1 MRTSKPPWS
10 SLKGLPKC
18 EQIRPDIRIL
28 NTVSPIHQIILQQG
42 QKAGVCPLFLPIT
55 GAESPRKS
63 LSECLQSVHFYC
75 KISSGLQIFREV
87 LYMKKGEYL
96 VEAGS
101 KLNYQVVGSS
111 NGNVVLASNSEQL
124 DEVLI
129 LAPEELEGLIA
140 EGKLSRLIKI

>member
-1 MRTSKPPWS
+1 
-10 SLKGLPKC
+10 
-18 EQIRPDIRIL
+18 
-28 NTVSPIHQIILQQG
+28 
-42 QKAGVCPLFLPIT
+42 
-55 GAESPRKS
+55 
-63 LSECLQSVHFYC
+63 
-75 KISSGLQIFREV
+75 
-87 LYMKKGEYL
+87 MKKGEYL

-101 KLNYQVVGSS
+101 KLNYQIVGSS